1 MLLRARVVLP
11 VTRPPID
18 DGAVLISGNRIRTV
32 CCWRELSVR
41 AGEQVVELGDTV
53 LLPGFV
59 NAHCHLDY
67 TDLAG
72 EIPATKLFTDWIKS
86 ITTAKAGQI
95 YADPIQFP
103 DKIGRTA
110 VQTIRRYLDGDDVPS
125 ETLIPTALYRK
136 ADAEKDPAL
145 KQ

>member
-1 MLLRARVVLP
+1 MILRARVVLP

-32 CCWRELSVR
+32 GGWRDLTVR
-41 AGEQVVELGDTV
+41 AGEQEQVVELGDTV

-72 EIPATKLFTDWIKS
+72 EIPS
-86 ITTAKAGQI
+86 MAG
-95 YADPIQFP
+95 
-103 DKIGRTA
+103 R
-110 VQTIRRYLDGDDVPS
+110 S
-125 ETLIPTALYRK
+125 HW
-136 ADAEKDPAL
+136 
-145 KQ
+145 